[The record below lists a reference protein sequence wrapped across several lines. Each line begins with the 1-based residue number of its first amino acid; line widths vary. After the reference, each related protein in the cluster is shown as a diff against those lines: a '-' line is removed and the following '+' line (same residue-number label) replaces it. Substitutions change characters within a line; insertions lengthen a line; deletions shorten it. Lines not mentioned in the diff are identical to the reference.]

1 MLPLGNLPKEPPEPM
16 TREDFIAMQKRL
28 RDAWSGHVELDKR
41 DVERMLNEIRWLRHR
56 LRRVEEAVAPLAED
70 VRRMGGFD

>member
-1 MLPLGNLPKEPPEPM
+1 MLPLGNLPEEPPEPM

-41 DVERMLNEIRWLRHR
+41 DVERMLNEIRWLRRR
-56 LRRVEEAVAPLAED
+56 LRRVEDAVAPLAED
-70 VRRMGGFD
+70 VRRIASIE